1 MNQNFVVSIDNN
13 LKQAISGLALG
24 IVQAP
29 VRVTKHDDALWNEIN
44 KRIEIVSSTMT
55 LNDLPLMPQV
65 KAVRDGYKSLGK
77 ETSRYR
83 GSAEALARRI
93 LQGKGLYEINTIV
106 DLNNLVSLETLH
118 PVGSYDLDR
127 LVSPVVFRIGAEDES
142 YKGIGKETINIA
154 SLPVFVDANGPYGG
168 PTSDSERA
176 MIGEETKN
184 LMLIIISFIG
194 SEGLKEQVERV
205 AELLV
210 LYTETPSDQITTFI
224 VE

>member
-1 MNQNFVVSIDNN
+1 MNQNLAVSIDDN
-13 LKQAISGLALG
+13 LKRLIPGLTLG

-29 VRVTKHDDALWNEIN
+29 VRVTKHDDALWDEIN
-44 KRIEIVSSTMT
+44 GRIKAVSLDLT
-55 LNDLPLMPQV
+55 LNNLPLMPQV
-65 KAVRDGYKSLGK
+65 KAVREGYKSLGK
-77 ETSRYR
+77 EASRYR

-93 LQGKGLYEINTIV
+93 LQGKGLYEINTVV

-127 LVSPVVFRIGAEDES
+127 LTSPITFRIGAEGES

-176 MIGEETKN
+176 MISEGTKN
-184 LMLIIISFIG
+184 LMLVIISFVG
-194 SEGLKEQVERV
+194 SEGLKEQISRAVQ
-205 AELLV
+205 LLV
-210 LYTETPSDQITTFI
+210 SYAEAPSDQITTFI

>member
-1 MNQNFVVSIDNN
+1 MNQNLVVSIDDS
-13 LKQAISGLALG
+13 LKRSIPGLALG

-29 VRVTKHDDALWNEIN
+29 VHVTKHDDALWSEIN
-44 KRIEIVSSTMT
+44 SRIETVSLTLT
-55 LNDLPLMPQV
+55 LNNLPLMPQV
-65 KAVRDGYKSLGK
+65 KAVREGYKSLGK
-77 ETSRYR
+77 EASRYR

-93 LQGKGLYEINTIV
+93 LQGKGLYRINTVV

-127 LVSPVVFRIGAEDES
+127 LTSPIVFRVGAEGES

-176 MIGEETKN
+176 MISEGTKN
-184 LMLIIISFIG
+184 LMLVIISFVG
-194 SEGLKEQVERV
+194 AEGLKEQVDRAAQLLMSY
-205 AELLV
+205 AEA
-210 LYTETPSDQITTFI
+210 PSDQVTTFI
-224 VE
+224 IE

>member
-1 MNQNFVVSIDNN
+1 MNKNLVVSIDNA
-13 LKQAISGLALG
+13 LKQSIPGLALG
-24 IVQAP
+24 IVQASI
-29 VRVTKHDDALWNEIN
+29 RVTKHDDALWREIN
-44 KRIEIVSSTMT
+44 NRIETISSTMT
-55 LNDLPLMPQV
+55 LNNLPLMPQI

-77 ETSRYR
+77 EASRYR

-93 LQGKGLYEINTIV
+93 LQGKGLYKINTVV

-127 LVSPVVFRIGAEDES
+127 LVSPIVFRIGVEGES

-154 SLPVFVDANGPYGG
+154 SLPVFVDTNGPYGG

-176 MIGEETKN
+176 MIGEGTKN
-184 LMLIIISFIG
+184 LMLVIISFIG
-194 SEGLKEQVERV
+194 LDGLKDQLDRT
-205 AELLV
+205 AQLLV
-210 LYTETPSDQITTFI
+210 SYAEAPSDQITTFI